1 MGFNEFLVF
10 HLKLLAPLW
19 WSENKNSSTQI
30 FESFA
35 MIRAGTTK
43 KTQPAAAAAPLR
55 FHPYKKNSE
64 KAEEEVLSRKC
75 SGRNGKVLEGDRQ
88 TPEDNKVNK
97 VENNLM
103 EQKLLPWE
111 NQYNQ

>member
-1 MGFNEFLVF
+1 M
-10 HLKLLAPLW
+10 
-19 WSENKNSSTQI
+19 
-30 FESFA
+30 
-35 MIRAGTTK
+35 
-43 KTQPAAAAAPLR
+43 
-55 FHPYKKNSE
+55 
-64 KAEEEVLSRKC
+64 LSRKC

-103 EQKLLPWE
+103 QQKLLPWE

>member
-1 MGFNEFLVF
+1 M
-10 HLKLLAPLW
+10 LKKKERGERERETNLAPVA
-19 WSENKNSSTQI
+19 SETPQWNCEGNI
-30 FESFA
+30 LV
-35 MIRAGTTK
+35 RTK
-43 KTQPAAAAAPLR
+43 KR
-55 FHPYKKNSE
+55 RKGE
-64 KAEEEVLSRKC
+64 KEKRRKVLSRKC